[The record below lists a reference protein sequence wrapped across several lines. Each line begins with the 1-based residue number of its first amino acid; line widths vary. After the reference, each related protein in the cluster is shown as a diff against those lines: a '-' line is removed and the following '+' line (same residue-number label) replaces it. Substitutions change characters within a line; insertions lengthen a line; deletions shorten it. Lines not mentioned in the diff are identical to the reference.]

1 MTGNLNLVLV
11 ISFGLTDDLGFD
23 ETSNHPIEF
32 HVPQPF
38 GPLQFKRIILIFSN
52 SLASFNLQVHIFVRV
67 LESNIHVHERSN
79 IIRDTVITAI
89 RALIIVGDETSSN
102 KWSKKKTNNYT
113 PGLSIMRIH
122 LVPYST
128 SARSGKNPQ
137 IFTKCEFIQLVR
149 TINNK

>member
-11 ISFGLTDDLGFD
+11 ISFGLTDDLGFN

-102 KWSKKKTNNYT
+102 KWSKKKTNNYIK
-113 PGLSIMRIH
+113 GQLISEWLFDVLNFLKNQRKIWQI
-122 LVPYST
+122 
-128 SARSGKNPQ
+128 SALEYKKSSNQ
-137 IFTKCEFIQLVR
+137 
-149 TINNK
+149 